1 MSSATLAA
9 EPRRFPLAAMLVL
22 ATITFTAITTE
33 LMPSGLLPQI
43 SEGLNVSEPVA
54 GYLAAAYAAVIV
66 VTVIPAARLLARIP
80 RKTLLISLV
89 LTFALSNVLVGL
101 APNFAAA
108 MGARLVGGLAHG
120 LLWTTVAPFVSRV
133 VPADKVGKALA
144 IVFSGNSLG
153 MAIGAP
159 VGTALG
165 TLLGW
170 RASFLF
176 LAGFGLL
183 LTGLA
188 VWLLPQVRRVPDAVR
203 PSMRKAIAQPGV
215 KAVATAWPLLVLA
228 HFALFTYIAPFI
240 REAGLPDYATS
251 LSLTVLGA
259 SGLIGIWIAGITVD
273 SRPRRSLLITTA
285 AIAAAMLLLP
295 LGGGTIPG
303 AMILM
308 TVWGAGLGAIG
319 IYNQAAILRAGREDR
334 DAANGLTVLTIQLG
348 ITIGALYGS
357 AALVVAGPLMV
368 PVAAA
373 LPVVVALFITL
384 AGRGTPT
391 RRDAKS
397 AAGQSRTSR
406 NRRSSTSPPAS
417 DGVHECG
424 CWHGQLEM
432 YFYSR
437 ASPGLGCAPSIV
449 SGSPSM
455 TSTAYADSSPVEIL
469 ERRNDCGIRPVSR
482 VKKAGPKRLTSVRI
496 WQLSRVEGTSP
507 VGKVNAA
514 KRVDEPRPGGR
525 HGAGGLTVVYN
536 QRHYSGCLR

>member
-1 MSSATLAA
+1 MSSATFAA

-101 APNFAAA
+101 APSFAAA

-165 TLLGW
+165 ALLGW

-203 PSMRKAIAQPGV
+203 PSMRNAIAQPGV
-215 KAVATAWPLLVLA
+215 KAVAIAWPLLVLA

-240 REAGLPDYATS
+240 REAGLPDYAIS

-384 AGRGTPT
+384 AGRRHAYPPGRKERGWTDPEANEPEVTEPT
-391 RRDAKS
+391 L
-397 AAGQSRTSR
+397 Q
-406 NRRSSTSPPAS
+406 
-417 DGVHECG
+417 H
-424 CWHGQLEM
+424 
-432 YFYSR
+432 
-437 ASPGLGCAPSIV
+437 
-449 SGSPSM
+449 
-455 TSTAYADSSPVEIL
+455 
-469 ERRNDCGIRPVSR
+469 
-482 VKKAGPKRLTSVRI
+482 
-496 WQLSRVEGTSP
+496 
-507 VGKVNAA
+507 
-514 KRVDEPRPGGR
+514 
-525 HGAGGLTVVYN
+525 
-536 QRHYSGCLR
+536 

>member
-1 MSSATLAA
+1 MSSALPLPA
-9 EPRRFPLAAMLVL
+9 PKRFPLAAMLVL

-101 APNFAAA
+101 APSFEAA

-165 TLLGW
+165 GLLGW
-170 RASFLF
+170 RAAFLF
-176 LAGFGLL
+176 LAGFSLL

-188 VWLLPQVRRVPDAVR
+188 LWLLPQVRRIPDAVR

-215 KAVATAWPLLVLA
+215 KSVAIAWPLLVLA

-240 REAGLPDYATS
+240 REAGLPDYAIS

-285 AIAAAMLLLP
+285 AVAVAMLLLP
-295 LGGGTIPG
+295 LGGGSIPA
-303 AMILM
+303 AMVLM

-319 IYNQAAILRAGREDR
+319 IYNQAAILRAGGKYR

-348 ITIGALYGS
+348 ITVGALYGS
-357 AALVVAGPLMV
+357 AALILAGPLMV

-373 LPVVVALFITL
+373 LPVAVALIITL
-384 AGRGTPT
+384 AGRKHAYP
-391 RRDAKS
+391 
-397 AAGQSRTSR
+397 AGRKER
-406 NRRSSTSPPAS
+406 GWEEPELREPALQ
-417 DGVHECG
+417 H
-424 CWHGQLEM
+424 
-432 YFYSR
+432 
-437 ASPGLGCAPSIV
+437 
-449 SGSPSM
+449 
-455 TSTAYADSSPVEIL
+455 
-469 ERRNDCGIRPVSR
+469 
-482 VKKAGPKRLTSVRI
+482 
-496 WQLSRVEGTSP
+496 
-507 VGKVNAA
+507 
-514 KRVDEPRPGGR
+514 
-525 HGAGGLTVVYN
+525 
-536 QRHYSGCLR
+536 

>member
-1 MSSATLAA
+1 MSSALTLPA

-43 SEGLNVSEPVA
+43 SEGLDVSEPVA

-108 MGARLVGGLAHG
+108 MGGRLVGGLAHG

-165 TLLGW
+165 ALLGW
-170 RASFLF
+170 RASFFF
-176 LAGFGLL
+176 LAGFSLL
-183 LTGLA
+183 LTGAGRLA
-188 VWLLPQVRRVPDAVR
+188 TAAGPPGSPTPSA

-215 KAVATAWPLLVLA
+215 KSVAIAWPLLVLA

-259 SGLIGIWIAGITVD
+259 SGLHRHLDRGHHRGFAAPPFAADHDGGHRRRD
-273 SRPRRSLLITTA
+273 APSSRSGGGNHPRRHD
-285 AIAAAMLLLP
+285 P
-295 LGGGTIPG
+295 HDRLGR
-303 AMILM
+303 
-308 TVWGAGLGAIG
+308 GLGAIG
-319 IYNQAAILRAGREDR
+319 IYNQAAILRAGREAGR
-334 DAANGLTVLTIQLG
+334 RNGLTVLTIQLG

-357 AALVVAGPLMV
+357 AALVHGRPAHG
-368 PVAAA
+368 ARRRGA
-373 LPVVVALFITL
+373 
-384 AGRGTPT
+384 AGR
-391 RRDAKS
+391 RRPCHHAGWPKRHAYPAGRKERGLSEPEAAEPALQHS
-397 AAGQSRTSR
+397 AAT
-406 NRRSSTSPPAS
+406 
-417 DGVHECG
+417 
-424 CWHGQLEM
+424 
-432 YFYSR
+432 
-437 ASPGLGCAPSIV
+437 
-449 SGSPSM
+449 
-455 TSTAYADSSPVEIL
+455 
-469 ERRNDCGIRPVSR
+469 
-482 VKKAGPKRLTSVRI
+482 GPI
-496 WQLSRVEGTSP
+496 CP
-507 VGKVNAA
+507 
-514 KRVDEPRPGGR
+514 
-525 HGAGGLTVVYN
+525 
-536 QRHYSGCLR
+536 